1 MGWLQWRWFD
11 CSLLFSL
18 IVLCCVRIKRMQQ
31 ISPLLIS
38 SIIRPASPGGFLDPL
53 SIVEQLGIKDGMR
66 VADFGSGGGYFAI
79 YMAEKV
85 GPSGKVYALDIL
97 EEKLDNL
104 RSRAR
109 ASGLENIETIRT
121 NVEILG
127 SSSLP
132 DSSQDIVL
140 LSNVLFQSQKQED
153 IIKEGVRVLKT
164 GGEFIIIDWSKGT
177 GGFGPPDEL
186 RLNQE
191 NIKALTEGLGLSFVR
206 ALDAGQFHFGL
217 IFNKK

>member
-1 MGWLQWRWFD
+1 
-11 CSLLFSL
+11 
-18 IVLCCVRIKRMQQ
+18 MQQ
-31 ISPLLIS
+31 VS
-38 SIIRPASPGGFLDPL
+38 ASLTFSEIKPVGTGGFLDPL
-53 SIVEQLGIKDGMR
+53 SIVQQFGIKDGMK

-109 ASGLENIETIRT
+109 LQNLENIETIRT
-121 NVEILG
+121 NIEVPG
-127 SSSLP
+127 SSSLL

-140 LSNVLFQSQKQED
+140 LANVLFQSRKQED
-153 IIKEGVRVLKT
+153 IIRECARVLKT
-164 GGEFIIIDWSKGT
+164 EGEFVVIDWNKGT

-186 RLNQE
+186 RPNQE
-191 NIKALTEGLGLSFVR
+191 SIKASAEILGLSFIR
-206 ALDAGQFHFGL
+206 ALDVGQFHFGL